1 MGWSYRSKRTYSR
14 SARRTF
20 RRRRLAHPRYRRGY
34 RRFRRGTKSTR
45 SAVVKLS
52 LQGAYQPYN
61 GEVNPPTPWY
71 AFRFRLNSLPGFGD
85 YQATHSH
92 FRILKARM
100 YIGRDLD
107 GETNTVDTN
116 YLVVGSRPFAAS
128 QPPLPGV
135 FGNPEAYVPPQAEAA
150 LRQAKWQKN
159 IYPRST
165 TSRIS
170 VGFHP
175 YTMIATYGP
184 TAGDTGITW
193 QRIWEGRRWMPMAW
207 ANSAAGLWF
216 WGPYLA
222 HFQNLDSE
230 PVEKNYNY
238 TLEIHTQFRGQK

>member
-20 RRRRLAHPRYRRGY
+20 RRRRLARPRYRRGY
-34 RRFRRGTKSTR
+34 RRFRRGSKSTR

-52 LQGAYQPYN
+52 YQGAYTPYN
-61 GEVNPPTPWY
+61 GSGRETPWY
-71 AFRFRLNSLPGFGD
+71 AFRFMLNSLPGFSD
-85 YQATHSH
+85 YQGTHSH
-92 FRILKARM
+92 FRLLKARM
-100 YIGRDLD
+100 YIGRDMD
-107 GETNTVDTN
+107 GEENTIDTN
-116 YLVVGSRPFAAS
+116 YLIVGSRPFAAS

-135 FGNPEAYVPPQAEAA
+135 FGDPLAYVPPQSEAA

-165 TSRIS
+165 TTRIS
-170 VGFHP
+170 IGFHP

-184 TAGDTGITW
+184 TSGENGLTW
-193 QRIWEGRRWMPMAW
+193 QRIWEGHHWMPMAW
-207 ANSAAGLWF
+207 ASSNKGLWF
-216 WGPYLA
+216 WGPFLA

-238 TLEIHTQFRGQK
+238 TLVVHVQFKGQK